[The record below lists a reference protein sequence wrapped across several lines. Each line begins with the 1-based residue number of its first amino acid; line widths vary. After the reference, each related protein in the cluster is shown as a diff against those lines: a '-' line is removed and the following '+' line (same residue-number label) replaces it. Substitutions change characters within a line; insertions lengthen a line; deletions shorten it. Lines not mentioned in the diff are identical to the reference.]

1 MTELKLIRAEWHKLR
16 SVPRWM
22 IGVLGVGVITV
33 VFSLSI
39 ASSTGANVEGS
50 PVITDSDGNPVVDD
64 FHFVHQPMTGDG
76 SVTVEVTSQTGVDES
91 GNATDPQPLAKAGVM
106 IKESTEA
113 GSDYAA
119 VLATPE
125 HGIRLQSNFTTDV
138 AGSGSEV
145 PRWLRLTRDG
155 STITGFESADGRA
168 WEEIGSVRLDDLP
181 ETVEAGFFVAS
192 PPEVSVE
199 RRSGNTSV
207 GMASTLGIATFDDV
221 ELDATGELGAWA
233 SDDIGSQGFSRGPAE
248 EADGV
253 FTVSGSGDIAFSP
266 PEDDVVQISLVGVLI
281 GSLAVIAVSVLFVTA
296 EYRRGMIRTT
306 FAASPRRGAVLA
318 AKAVVAGVVTF
329 AVGVA
334 ACFAALLLAYP
345 LLRNNGMAP
354 PHFPE
359 PSLSDPSVLRAVL
372 GSAAVL
378 ALVAVLGV
386 AVGMIVRR
394 SAAAIAV
401 VTALFFLPAFLAQGL
416 VTPGLSDWLVHYTPA
431 GGLAIQRALPPGDIV
446 INSFATVAPWA
457 GFAVLCAYVVAVLGV
472 AGVLVQRRDV

>member
-1 MTELKLIRAEWHKLR
+1 MSDLQLLRAEWHKLR

-22 IGVLGVGVITV
+22 IGVLGAGVITV
-33 VFSLSI
+33 VFSLLI

-76 SVTVEVTSQTGVDES
+76 SVTVEVTSQTGVDQS
-91 GNATDPQPLAKAGVM
+91 GNPVDPEPWAKAGVM
-106 IKESTEA
+106 IKRSTEA

-119 VLATPE
+119 AVATPE
-125 HGIRLQSNFTTDV
+125 HGIRLQSNFTTDI
-138 AGSGSEV
+138 AGSESAA
-145 PRWLRLTRDG
+145 PRWLRLVREG
-155 STITGFESADGRA
+155 STITGLESGDGRT
-168 WEEIGSVRLDDLP
+168 WDEIGSVTLNSLP

-192 PPEVSVE
+192 PPEVVVE
-199 RRSGNTSV
+199 RRSGSTSV
-207 GMASTLGIATFDDV
+207 GMSSTLGTATFDNV
-221 ELDATGELGAWA
+221 ELDGAGGTGEWA
-233 SDDIGSQGFSRGPAE
+233 SDEVGSHGFAPGPAE

-281 GSLAVIAVSVLFVTA
+281 GSLAVIAVSVLFVTV

-318 AKAVVAGVVTF
+318 AKALVAGIATFVVG
-329 AVGVA
+329 AA
-334 ACFAALLLAYP
+334 ACLAAFLLAYP
-345 LLRNNGMAP
+345 LLRGNGLAP

-359 PSLSDPSVLRAVL
+359 PSLADPAVLRAVL

-386 AVGMIVRR
+386 AVGTIVRH

-401 VTALFFLPAFLAQGL
+401 VTSLFFLPAFLAQGL
-416 VTPGLSDWLVHYTPA
+416 VAPELSDWLVRSTPA
-431 GGLAIQRALPPGDIV
+431 GGLAIQRALPPADIV
-446 INSFATVAPWA
+446 INSFATVAPWV
-457 GFAVLCAYVVAVLGV
+457 GFGVLCAYVVAALGV